1 MLGSTYRRVAAGAG
15 RVDGLLA
22 GGPGPITLS
31 VQVAGLRV
39 ARRAA
44 LVAVRRV
51 LLQDQAEL
59 SEWLAVAGRV
69 AAVPRGQRLV
79 GAVALRQAVQEGGKP
94 GLELVADDVHAER
107 WERHQI
113 AVELAD
119 PVDQPVVAGVGDQH
133 IAPGA
138 AKGQVL
144 V

>member
-1 MLGSTYRRVAAGAG
+1 MLGSTHRWIAAGAR
-15 RVDGLLA
+15 RVDGLRA
-22 GGPGPITLS
+22 GGPEHITRS

-59 SEWLAVAGRV
+59 SERLAVAGRV

-107 WERHQI
+107 WGLHQV
-113 AVELAD
+113 AV
-119 PVDQPVVAGVGDQH
+119 
-133 IAPGA
+133 
-138 AKGQVL
+138 
-144 V
+144 